1 MRWSRVK
8 NLIYLICEYSN
19 QRRKFTFSKKKTK
32 KLDDRFWKSILVSYE
47 SENQYRIY
55 DSRIDKIH
63 VVKDVKID
71 EMFHLRNQFD
81 NDSDD
86 DFWTHENDK
95 LLNSNFEIENS
106 NISSKSRSKS
116 KTIDNRVEIS
126 DLSENLDLVRASIN
140 DFINALDQ
148 MIKNL
153 NLDAEN
159 HLEHFSEGFSTDD
172 DQTDEEIAQQ
182 S

>member
-1 MRWSRVK
+1 
-8 NLIYLICEYSN
+8 
-19 QRRKFTFSKKKTK
+19 
-32 KLDDRFWKSILVSYE
+32 
-47 SENQYRIY
+47 
-55 DSRIDKIH
+55 
-63 VVKDVKID
+63 
-71 EMFHLRNQFD
+71 MFHLRNQFD